1 MMKGFRRNNKGGIEL
16 DELGKLIL
24 GVIIFIILIYIVTIV
39 IGGEMSSGQEEV
51 GDVFNAIK

>member
-16 DELGKLIL
+16 DELGKLII

-39 IGGEMSSGQEEV
+39 IGGEMSSGTEEV
-51 GDVFNAIK
+51 GDVFNSIK